1 MQAALRFRRRLTGAG
16 ILLIVLMVGAFGLA
30 LKSLRQADSMN
41 AMVVHT
47 QEALRSAERL
57 RFCRAT
63 MRNSYWAFQ
72 YTQGESVRSALGE
85 RRQELMQ
92 TLQILRSLTVDNP
105 QQQKLIRQLEPALL
119 SEADF
124 LESAMQRTP
133 VAALPGGDALHADA
147 IPLLPASGNTLQLI
161 DQFENNESQ
170 LFRARSLAVRQSAR
184 LAAQLLLIAGILSLT
199 TLVIAGH
206 LIQREV
212 MKRATVEVGLRR
224 AQEILGVRLEEQR
237 GELGHAVE
245 DLHAQILQ
253 RKAADERLRQLN
265 EELESRVESRTAE
278 LQELNRELEAFSYS
292 VSHDLRAPLRH
303 LDGFSRILQDEFG
316 PQLPD
321 EARHYLD
328 RVRSA
333 ATNMS
338 SLVEDLLQLSRVGRQ
353 LPRRQRTSLLALA
366 QEARQEILPEA
377 NGRAI
382 HWTFQSLPDVH
393 ADPILLR
400 QVFANLFSN
409 AVKFTRNRPGAV
421 IEVGATDENGKAVVF
436 VRDNGAGFDPRYA
449 DKLFGVFQRLHRQEE
464 YEGTGVGLATVQRI
478 IHKHGGKIWAES
490 QPQSG
495 ATFFFTLPLASPQPA
510 SAEQEIG
517 AAV

>member
-1 MQAALRFRRRLTGAG
+1 
-16 ILLIVLMVGAFGLA
+16 
-30 LKSLRQADSMN
+30 
-41 AMVVHT
+41 
-47 QEALRSAERL
+47 
-57 RFCRAT
+57 
-63 MRNSYWAFQ
+63 
-72 YTQGESVRSALGE
+72 
-85 RRQELMQ
+85 
-92 TLQILRSLTVDNP
+92 
-105 QQQKLIRQLEPALL
+105 
-119 SEADF
+119 
-124 LESAMQRTP
+124 
-133 VAALPGGDALHADA
+133 
-147 IPLLPASGNTLQLI
+147 
-161 DQFENNESQ
+161 
-170 LFRARSLAVRQSAR
+170 
-184 LAAQLLLIAGILSLT
+184 
-199 TLVIAGH
+199 
-206 LIQREV
+206 
-212 MKRATVEVGLRR
+212 LRR
-224 AQEILGVRLEEQR
+224 AQEILGVRLDEQR
-237 GELGHAVE
+237 SELSHAVH
-245 DLHAQILQ
+245 DLHAQILH
-253 RKAADERLRQLN
+253 RKAADEQLRKLN
-265 EELESRVESRTAE
+265 EELENRVESRTAE
-278 LQELNRELEAFSYS
+278 LQEVNRELEAFSYS

-303 LDGFSRILQDEFG
+303 LDGFTRILQQEFAS
-316 PQLPD
+316 QLPD

-366 QEARQEILPEA
+366 EEARHEILPEA

-382 HWTFQSLPDVH
+382 HWTFQSLPDVD

-409 AVKFTRNRPGAV
+409 AVKFTRNRPGAT
-421 IEVGATDENGKAVVF
+421 IEVGARDDNGKAVVF

-464 YEGTGVGLATVQRI
+464 YEGTGIGLATVQRI

-510 SAEQEIG
+510 STEQEVG

>member
-1 MQAALRFRRRLTGAG
+1 MRAALRFRRRLTGAG
-16 ILLIVLMVGAFGLA
+16 VLLILLMSGAFCLA
-30 LKSLRQADSMN
+30 LLSIKQADSMN
-41 AMVVHT
+41 AMVAHT
-47 QEALRSAERL
+47 QDVLQDAERL
-57 RFCRAT
+57 RLCQT
-63 MRNSYWAFQ
+63 SLRNSYWVFQ
-72 YTQGESVRSALGE
+72 YTRGENARITFDR
-85 RRQELMQ
+85 RRQELAE
-92 TLQILRSLTVDNP
+92 ILRSLRSLTADNP
-105 QQQKLIRQLEPALL
+105 PQQKLIRQLEPTLAN
-119 SEADF
+119 EADF
-124 LESAMQRTP
+124 LATAMRNSSTTSFPGNGLARQ
-133 VAALPGGDALHADA
+133 AAPLILP
-147 IPLLPASGNTLQLI
+147 SGNTLQLI
-161 DQFENNESQ
+161 DEFETNELQ
-170 LFRARSLAVRQSAR
+170 LFHSRSLAVRQSAR
-184 LAAQLLLIAGILSLT
+184 LAAQLLVIAGILSLT

-237 GELGHAVE
+237 TELGHAVE
-245 DLHAQILQ
+245 DLHAQIRQ
-253 RKAADERLRQLN
+253 RKAADEELRKLN
-265 EELESRVESRTAE
+265 EELETRVESRTAE
-278 LQELNRELEAFSYS
+278 LQEVNKELEAFSYS

-303 LDGFSRILQDEFG
+303 LDGFSRILQEEFG
-316 PQLPD
+316 PLLPE
-321 EARHYLD
+321 EARHYLE

-366 QEARQEILPEA
+366 EEARHEILPEA

-382 HWTFQSLPDVH
+382 HWNVQSLPDVE
-393 ADPILLR
+393 ADPVLVR
-400 QVFANLFSN
+400 QVFTNLFSN
-409 AVKFTRNRPGAV
+409 AVKFTRNQPGAT
-421 IEVGATDENGKAVVF
+421 IEVGSRDENGKAVIF

-490 QPQSG
+490 QPQRG
-495 ATFFFTLPLASPQPA
+495 ATFFFTLPLASPQTA
-510 SAEQEIG
+510 SAGQEIG